1 MQTYTQFFNNDFF
14 NAIDEF
20 GFPSDTI
27 KAIMFDHTSEEI
39 GIGGSFVLKYLLEK
53 KNGIKED
60 WKASDIDFFVTD
72 YSILKKFYDKFSWYP
87 MTLFT
92 IDDNTEYSTMNGIS
106 HVLEIYG
113 DNNNRKIQVV
123 VIDYD
128 TIEGHI
134 NDIDLEFTKILF
146 SKERGYHGTDFFNAI
161 ETRSCNFP
169 NKFTNIRHFIKV
181 WFRAEKYKKR
191 GFTINYPKKITLEN
205 VIYYNGKDYRIPESI
220 KKKYEKI
227 VDGKF
232 FMFKERKPL
241 KLVSSKKKKKV
252 VNFDIDDPTFIS
264 NQQEENYIA
273 EINELKNQLSL
284 SKEENT
290 NLQDKISKMGH
301 GIEKYLSNTMGLK
314 EKNIK
319 LDEEKQTLIKTNN
332 ELIQTN
338 QSLIDTNQK
347 LSVEIEEFK
356 SKESGIN
363 STLEEEKN
371 ELQKKLKTY
380 EMMMSEIKT
389 LVRQ

>member
-60 WKASDIDFFVTD
+60 WEASDIDFFVTD
-72 YSILKKFYDKFSWYP
+72 YSVLKKFYDKFSWYS

-92 IDDNTEYSTMNGIS
+92 IDDNMEYSSMNGIS

-169 NKFTNIRHFIKV
+169 KTFTNVRHFIKV

-205 VIYYNGKDYRIPESI
+205 VIYYYGKDYRIPESI

-241 KLVSSKKKKKV
+241 KLVSPKKNKKV
-252 VNFDIDDPTFIS
+252 VNFDIS

-273 EINELKNQLSL
+273 EINELKNLLYL

-301 GIEKYLSNTMGLK
+301 GIEKYLNNTMGLK

-319 LDEEKQTLIKTNN
+319 LNEEKQTLIKANN

-347 LSVEIEEFK
+347 LSKEIEEFK